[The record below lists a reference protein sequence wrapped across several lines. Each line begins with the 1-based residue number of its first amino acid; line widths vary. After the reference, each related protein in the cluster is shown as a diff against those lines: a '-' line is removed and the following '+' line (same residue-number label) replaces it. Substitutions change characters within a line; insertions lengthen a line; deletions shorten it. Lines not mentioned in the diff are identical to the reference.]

1 MLRSITRCLIS
12 GSNRLAL
19 VTLATALLHTGV
31 LQAASEK
38 QVERLKNSQEV
49 LQQIMDTPDKG
60 IPQDLLARAACV
72 GIIPS
77 VKKLALGIGGQHGS
91 GYVIC
96 RRNNG
101 KGAWGA
107 PSGFSLSG
115 GSFGL
120 QLGASATDFVL
131 LFMNAD
137 GIEKLLQD
145 KFTLGADASVA
156 AGPVGRSAAAATD
169 AQMTAKVLSYSRS
182 KGLFAGIALNG
193 AVLRPSGDDNEEL
206 YGRKVNAKDI
216 LVTGSIG
223 IPAAAGPLVQSL
235 TRYSSGQTRKPL

>member
-1 MLRSITRCLIS
+1 M
-12 GSNRLAL
+12 GRLMAFAL
-19 VTLATALLHTGV
+19 VAGAFFASTAW
-31 LQAASEK
+31 AASEK
-38 QVERLKNSQEV
+38 QTERLKDAQQV
-49 LQQIMDTPDKG
+49 LQQIMDAPDRG
-60 IPQDLLARAACV
+60 IPQDLMARAACV

-77 VKKLALGIGGQHGS
+77 VKKLAIGFGGQHGS

-120 QLGASATDFVL
+120 QLGVSATDFVL

-156 AGPVGRSAAAATD
+156 AGPVGRSAVAATD
-169 AQMTAKVLSYSRS
+169 AQMTAKVLSYSRN

-206 YGRKVNAKDI
+206 YGRKMSPKDI
-216 LVTGSIG
+216 LLTGNVAS
-223 IPAAAGPLVQSL
+223 PAAAGPLIQLL
-235 TRYSSGQTRKPL
+235 TRYSSGQTKKPL

>member
-1 MLRSITRCLIS
+1 MMSTMIS
-12 GSNRLAL
+12 TMRLA
-19 VTLATALLHTGV
+19 ALLAAAGLLLV
-31 LQAASEK
+31 EPAWSASEK
-38 QVERLKNSQEV
+38 QVERLKNSQDV
-49 LQQIMDTPDKG
+49 LQQIMNTPDKG

-77 VKKLALGIGGQHGS
+77 VKKLAIGFGGQHGS

-96 RRNNG
+96 RKNNG

-137 GIEKLLQD
+137 GIQKLLQD

-169 AQMTAKVLSYSRS
+169 AQMAAKVLSYSRS

-206 YGRKVNAKDI
+206 YGRKVDPKAI
-216 LVTGSIG
+216 LVTGTIAT
-223 IPAAAGPLVQSL
+223 PAAAGPLVQAL
-235 TRYSSGQTRKPL
+235 TRYSTGQTRKPL

>member
-1 MLRSITRCLIS
+1 MLRI
-12 GSNRLAL
+12 
-19 VTLATALLHTGV
+19 TALSLIAVLFLSGV
-31 LQAASEK
+31 AEAASEK
-38 QVERLKNSQEV
+38 QVERLKNSQQV

-60 IPQDLLARAACV
+60 IPQDLLARAACI

-77 VKKLALGIGGQHGS
+77 VKKLAIGFGGQHGS

-96 RRNNG
+96 RRNKG
-101 KGAWGA
+101 KGPWGA

-145 KFTLGADASVA
+145 NFTLGADASVA
-156 AGPVGRSAAAATD
+156 AGPVGRSAVAATD

-182 KGLFAGIALNG
+182 KGLFAGLALNG

-206 YGRKVNAKDI
+206 YGRKVDAKAI
-216 LVTGSIG
+216 LITGTVG
-223 IPAAAGPLVQSL
+223 TPAAAAPLVQSV
-235 TRYSSGQTRKPL
+235 TRYSSAPSRKPL

>member
-1 MLRSITRCLIS
+1 
-12 GSNRLAL
+12 
-19 VTLATALLHTGV
+19 
-31 LQAASEK
+31 
-38 QVERLKNSQEV
+38 
-49 LQQIMDTPDKG
+49 MDTFDKG
-60 IPQDLLARAACV
+60 IPRDLLARAACI

-77 VKKLALGIGGQHGS
+77 VKKLAIGFGGQHGS

-101 KGAWGA
+101 KGPWGA
-107 PSGFSLSG
+107 PSGFSMSG

-137 GIEKLLQD
+137 GVEKLLQD
-145 KFTLGADASVA
+145 KFTLGTDASVA
-156 AGPVGRSAAAATD
+156 AGPVGRTAAAATN
-169 AQMTAKVLSYSRS
+169 AQMAAKILSYSRS

-206 YGRKVNAKDI
+206 YGRKVDPRAI
-216 LVTGSIG
+216 LITGSVG
-223 IPAAAGPLVQSL
+223 VPSAAAPLVQLL
-235 TRYSSGQTRKPL
+235 TKYSAGQSAKPL

>member
-1 MLRSITRCLIS
+1 MHRFRTFAVAVGVILIA
-12 GSNRLAL
+12 GSAWG
-19 VTLATALLHTGV
+19 AG
-31 LQAASEK
+31 K
-38 QVERLKNSQEV
+38 QDERLQNAQEV
-49 LQQIMDTPDKG
+49 LQAIMDTPDKG

-77 VKKLALGIGGQHGS
+77 VKKLAIGFGGQHGA
-91 GYVIC
+91 GYVLC
-96 RRNNG
+96 RKDSG
-101 KGAWGA
+101 KGAWGP
-107 PSGFSLSG
+107 PSGFSMSG

-120 QLGASATDFVL
+120 QLGVSATDFVL
-131 LFMNAD
+131 LFMNAE

-169 AQMTAKVLSYSRS
+169 AQMTAKVLSYSRN

-206 YGRKVNAKDI
+206 YGRKMDAKQILLVGNIAPPANARALI
-216 LVTGSIG
+216 QL
-223 IPAAAGPLVQSL
+223 L
-235 TRYSSGQTRKPL
+235 TKYSAGQTKRPL

>member
-1 MLRSITRCLIS
+1 MSRSILAMVSAVLLMT
-12 GSNRLAL
+12 GSAP
-19 VTLATALLHTGV
+19 
-31 LQAASEK
+31 AASEK
-38 QVERLKNSQEV
+38 QVERLKNSQQV

-60 IPQDLLARAACV
+60 IPQDLLARAACI

-77 VKKLALGIGGQHGS
+77 VKKLAIGFGGQHGS
-91 GYVIC
+91 GYVVC
-96 RRNNG
+96 RKSGG
-101 KGAWGA
+101 KGPWGA

-156 AGPVGRSAAAATD
+156 AGPVGRSAVAATD

-206 YGRKVNAKDI
+206 YGRKVDPRAI
-216 LVTGSIG
+216 LIAGTIA
-223 IPAAAGPLVQSL
+223 IPPAAAPLVQL
-235 TRYSSGQTRKPL
+235 ITRYSSGQTRKPL